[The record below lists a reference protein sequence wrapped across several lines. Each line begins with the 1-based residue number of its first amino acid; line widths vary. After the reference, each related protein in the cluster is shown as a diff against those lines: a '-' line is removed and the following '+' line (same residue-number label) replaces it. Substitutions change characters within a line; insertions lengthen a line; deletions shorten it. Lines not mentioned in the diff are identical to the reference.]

1 MRHWQRKMDELVS
14 TKSNIPASWIVENL
28 DVLCRKI
35 TKGATPTSYGYKF
48 QDSGINFVKIENI
61 SNGLI
66 ESNTIQTFV
75 SEEAHENQGR
85 SILEENDIL
94 FSIAGTI
101 GQTCI
106 VRKRDLPANTNQALA
121 IISGF
126 ANCLVP
132 DFLEFQL
139 RSTVASRAKAKA
151 RGGAMNNISLGDL
164 RSLQI
169 LVPPLKEQ
177 LRIVAKIE
185 ELFPELD
192 KGIASLKAARAK
204 LDIYRQAVLK
214 HAFEGRLTAQWRE
227 ENQDKLEQP
236 GKLLA
241 RIKRERETRYE
252 QQLHEWKAAVK
263 KWGKSDKT
271 AKKPAKPKRLR
282 SFSVFSENQPLNSI
296 WPSFELGDLIN
307 VSSGQSLTSN
317 AMRGGKYPVYG
328 GNGINGYHDE
338 YLISEPT
345 LIIGR
350 VGAKCGVTHITLKN
364 SWITD
369 NALIASPLVR
379 SFDKRYFKYL
389 LEHKNLN
396 VLGSSTGQPVI
407 SGAKIYAV
415 RIPLPTLA
423 EQIQIAD
430 IIEKANSSI
439 DELTTEIDDQ
449 LLQADVFRQSLLKK
463 AFSGQLVPQDPNDE
477 PASVLLDRIR
487 AEIVKTVKNN
497 HYKKTKKRKTT
508 A

>member
-1 MRHWQRKMDELVS
+1 MRLRQRLPQS
-14 TKSNIPASWIVENL
+14 GRWI
-28 DVLCRKI
+28 RQ
-35 TKGATPTSYGYKF
+35 S
-48 QDSGINFVKIENI
+48 S
-61 SNGLI
+61 
-66 ESNTIQTFV
+66 
-75 SEEAHENQGR
+75 
-85 SILEENDIL
+85 
-94 FSIAGTI
+94 
-101 GQTCI
+101 
-106 VRKRDLPANTNQALA
+106 
-121 IISGF
+121 
-126 ANCLVP
+126 
-132 DFLEFQL
+132 
-139 RSTVASRAKAKA
+139 ASRNSKW
-151 RGGAMNNISLGDL
+151 
-164 RSLQI
+164 
-169 LVPPLKEQ
+169 PPS
-177 LRIVAKIE
+177 
-185 ELFPELD
+185 F
-192 KGIASLKAARAK
+192 
-204 LDIYRQAVLK
+204 
-214 HAFEGRLTAQWRE
+214 TAQGHQARCHRCDTEGPAESGQFERSSPIITRSRE
-227 ENQDKLEQP
+227 PTTSTGGTSSCSWAP
-236 GKLLA
+236 GG
-241 RIKRERETRYE
+241 ETR
-252 QQLHEWKAAVK
+252 
-263 KWGKSDKT
+263 
-271 AKKPAKPKRLR
+271 P
-282 SFSVFSENQPLNSI
+282 
-296 WPSFELGDLIN
+296 
-307 VSSGQSLTSN
+307 
-317 AMRGGKYPVYG
+317 YPVYG